1 MNEKIMLGLMTE
13 WGYSLLPKAH
23 AYSLGHPGLLVTVHP
38 APTGLHYDPDSLR
51 LRLWAGERKN

>member
-51 LRLWAGERKN
+51 LRLWA